1 MPRSLKVAREHLD
14 KVKITLLNNN
24 FPSQRALALNLG
36 LALSTV
42 SRFCTGKPVDYSTFV
57 DICDLL
63 GLEWRNIA
71 DLGHVT
77 SVNAKIGFQDIAI
90 ESTPKKTKVNF
101 STVARERVI
110 FKDISSDKNTIS
122 TETTTSS
129 PRSKII
135 PFPEGAVAPDSI
147 FYQTRDNIESICC
160 ETVLKPASLIRI
172 KAPKLMGKTSLIMK
186 TLAYAQFN
194 HYHALYLNLSSADRN
209 IVTDLDK
216 FLRWL
221 CVVVGKQLGLDNQL
235 NNYWDT
241 EILGSNG
248 NCTAYFEE
256 YLLSEINCPVVLALD
271 EVDRIFPHTHV
282 VEDFLGML
290 RSWHEKGKI
299 SRIWQNLRLIMAHS
313 TEVYIPLDLN
323 QSPFNAGVPIE
334 LFELNIQQVQ
344 NLATLHQLD
353 WNENVVN
360 KLIDVLGGHPYLVRL
375 ALYHISCNLLDLETL
390 LANAA
395 KESGIY
401 NHHLRRHLETLQK
414 KPSLTSS
421 FKQVVNANKP
431 VNLNPMQIYQLYSM
445 GLVKLKDNQ
454 VIPRCNLY
462 REYFSRVLV

>member
-1 MPRSLKVAREHLD
+1 MSRSLKIAQEYLG
-14 KVKITLLNNN
+14 KVKLALLRNG
-24 FPSQRALALNLG
+24 FPSQRALSLELG

-63 GLEWRNIA
+63 GLEWRDIA
-71 DLGHVT
+71 DLGHATPLPLTTKIKSHGIALELVPEKKQLDSSTTAIADNNKPT
-77 SVNAKIGFQDIAI
+77 SLR
-90 ESTPKKTKVNF
+90 S
-101 STVARERVI
+101 
-110 FKDISSDKNTIS
+110 NT
-122 TETTTSS
+122 
-129 PRSKII
+129 I
-135 PFPEGAVAPDSI
+135 PFPEGGVAPDSI
-147 FYQTRDNIESICC
+147 FYQNRDNIESICY

-186 TLAYAQFN
+186 TLAHAQSN
-194 HYHALYLNLSSADRN
+194 HCHAVYLNLSSVDKN

-235 NNYWDT
+235 NNYWDI

-271 EVDRIFPHTHV
+271 EVDRIFSHTHV

-299 SRIWQNLRLIMAHS
+299 SPIWQNLRLIMAHS
-313 TEVYIPLDLN
+313 TEVYISLDLN

-334 LFELNIQQVQ
+334 LLELNTQQVQ
-344 NLATLHQLD
+344 NLATLHQLN
-353 WNENVVN
+353 WNETIIT
-360 KLIDVLGGHPYLVRL
+360 KLVSILGGHPYLIRL
-375 ALYHISCNLLDLETL
+375 ALYHISCNQINVNTL

-401 NHHLRRHLETLQK
+401 SHHLRRYLETLQQ
-414 KPSLTSS
+414 KPSLATSL
-421 FKQVVNANKP
+421 KQVVNADQP
-431 VNLNPMQIYQLYSM
+431 IDLNPMHIYQLYSM

>member
-1 MPRSLKVAREHLD
+1 
-14 KVKITLLNNN
+14 
-24 FPSQRALALNLG
+24 
-36 LALSTV
+36 
-42 SRFCTGKPVDYSTFV
+42 
-57 DICDLL
+57 
-63 GLEWRNIA
+63 WRVIA
-71 DLGHVT
+71 DLSHAT
-77 SVNAKIGFQDIAI
+77 SPAV
-90 ESTPKKTKVNF
+90 KTK
-101 STVARERVI
+101 SGGVALKPASEKKQLDSLVV
-110 FKDISSDKNTIS
+110 DLSDSNKPTLPQP
-122 TETTTSS
+122 TA
-129 PRSKII
+129 I
-135 PFPEGAVAPDSI
+135 PFPEGVVAPDSI
-147 FYQTRDNIESICC
+147 FYQTRDNVESICY

-186 TLAYAQFN
+186 TIAHARSN
-194 HYHALYLNLSSADRN
+194 HCHTVYLNLSSVDRN

-221 CVVVGKQLGLDNQL
+221 CVVVGKQLSLDSQL

-256 YLLSEINCPVVLALD
+256 YLLSEINLPVVLALD

-299 SRIWQNLRLIMAHS
+299 SRIWQNLRLILAHS

-334 LFELNIQQVQ
+334 LLELNTQQVQ
-344 NLATLHQLD
+344 NLAVLHQLNLSD
-353 WNENVVN
+353 RAII
-360 KLIDVLGGHPYLVRL
+360 KLISILGGHPYLIRL
-375 ALYHISCNLLDLETL
+375 ALYHISCNLINLETL
-390 LANAA
+390 LANAS

-401 NHHLRRHLETLQK
+401 SHHLRRYLETLQK
-414 KPSLTSS
+414 KPTLATS
-421 FKQVVNANKP
+421 FKQVIDADKP

>member
-1 MPRSLKVAREHLD
+1 MSRSLRIAQEYLD
-14 KVKITLLNNN
+14 IVKLALLRNG
-24 FPSQRALALNLG
+24 FPSQRALALELG

-63 GLEWRNIA
+63 GLEWRDIA
-71 DLGHVT
+71 DLSYTIPLTTKTKSQG
-77 SVNAKIGFQDIAI
+77 IALT
-90 ESTPKKTKVNF
+90 STPEKKQLDSPTLAIADNNKPTLPQ
-101 STVARERVI
+101 ST
-110 FKDISSDKNTIS
+110 T
-122 TETTTSS
+122 
-129 PRSKII
+129 I
-135 PFPEGAVAPDSI
+135 PFPEGVVAPDSI
-147 FYQTRDNIESICC
+147 FYQNRDNIESICY

-186 TLAYAQFN
+186 ILAHAQSN
-194 HYHALYLNLSSADRN
+194 NCHAVYLNLSSVDKN

-256 YLLSEINCPVVLALD
+256 YLLSEIACPVVLALD
-271 EVDRIFPHTHV
+271 EVDRIFPYTHV

-299 SRIWQNLRLIMAHS
+299 SRIWPNLRLIMAHS
-313 TEVYIPLDLN
+313 TEVYISLDLN

-334 LFELNIQQVQ
+334 LLELNTQQVQ

-353 WNENVVN
+353 LSEKAIT
-360 KLIDVLGGHPYLVRL
+360 KLIDILGGHPYLIRL

-401 NHHLRRHLETLQK
+401 SHHLRRYLETLQQ
-414 KPSLTSS
+414 KPSLAAS
-421 FKQVVNANKP
+421 FKQVVNANEP

-445 GLVKLKDNQ
+445 GLIKLKDNQ